1 MHNEICLYNV
11 WGPETVKS
19 LPPKPLFLLYSL
31 VVGLSVSLVA
41 DCSGAALA
49 KSKVSGKHRPAQSQK
64 PTKKPENKEV
74 RGMLTFGAGLHREG
88 KLNEA
93 EDTFRKVLVRDPQNA
108 DAFYNL
114 GALAEGRGDI
124 ITALGH
130 YRAAQALNPGD
141 GQIKEAVL
149 SMENS
154 LKNGH
159 SKFGYEP
166 GKVPQPAIKLPET
179 VSQPAAD
186 LSVRPEP
193 YLNIP
198 LPLPLPSSD
207 PMPVQDGSTFQL
219 TSNRNVATPPS
230 LGVQMPSQ
238 PPPPS
243 LPITPPAPLRQPSMA
258 GAAARSAL
266 GMAVN
271 MGASYALRGTGLHC
285 PVCRIVRLRF

>member
-1 MHNEICLYNV
+1 MKTL
-11 WGPETVKS
+11 PRKTV
-19 LPPKPLFLLYSL
+19 FLLSTLAL
-31 VVGLSVSLVA
+31 VSAFS
-41 DCSGAALA
+41 CSIDGAGAALA
-49 KSKVSGKHRPAQSQK
+49 KSKSHGKSGARVQNARSTSKSTVKAVA
-64 PTKKPENKEV
+64 KPENKEV
-74 RGMLTFGAGLHREG
+74 RGMLTFGAALHREG

-130 YRAAQALNPGD
+130 YRAAQALNPND
-141 GQIKEAVL
+141 GQIKEAVI

-166 GKVPQPAIKLPET
+166 GKVPAPAITLP
-179 VSQPAAD
+179 VQASSSFGPV
-186 LSVRPEP
+186 LEP
-193 YLNIP
+193 QVN
-198 LPLPLPSSD
+198 LPLPSSD
-207 PMPVQDGSTFQL
+207 PLPVQDGSTFQL
-219 TSNRNVATPPS
+219 TSNRNVATPPA
-230 LGVQMPSQ
+230 LGVQMPSPPAPPTIPIVPST
-238 PPPPS
+238 PPPPV
-243 LPITPPAPLRQPSMA
+243 RQPSMA

>member
-1 MHNEICLYNV
+1 MKTL
-11 WGPETVKS
+11 PRKTV
-19 LPPKPLFLLYSL
+19 FLLSTL
-31 VVGLSVSLVA
+31 AIVSTLSCAVEG
-41 DCSGAALA
+41 SGAALA
-49 KSKVSGKHRPAQSQK
+49 KSKSHGKTRPKVQSVKSTAKSTVKPVS
-64 PTKKPENKEV
+64 KPENKEV
-74 RGMLTFGAGLHREG
+74 RGMLTFGASLHREG

-130 YRAAQALNPGD
+130 YRAAQALNPED
-141 GQIKEAVL
+141 GQIKEAVI

-166 GKVPQPAIKLPET
+166 GKVPAPAITLPVQANT
-179 VSQPAAD
+179 NFGPV
-186 LSVRPEP
+186 LEP
-193 YLNIP
+193 QVT
-198 LPLPLPSSD
+198 LPLPSSD
-207 PMPVQDGSTFQL
+207 PLPVQAGSTFQL
-219 TSNRNVATPPS
+219 TSNRNVATPPA
-230 LGVQMPSQ
+230 LGIQMPSQ

-243 LPITPPAPLRQPSMA
+243 VPIVQSSSPPPVRQPSMA